1 LTVKDRG
8 VMNHKIRLRWI
19 RQKMTDGNGPGAP
32 TELSVSYI
40 KSSQFRVVSAQ
51 GAYGGFAP
59 RGHFALT
66 VFSERSAIPQETIL
80 QVDPITKTG
89 TETVTKTRA
98 GIVRELEVCLMLDK
112 QSLIEL
118 HRWIGQHLDALK
130 KLEED
135 GYAAR

>member
-1 LTVKDRG
+1 VAGEL
-8 VMNHKIRLRWI
+8 
-19 RQKMTDGNGPGAP
+19 TDGDEPMRRARRYE
-32 TELSVSYI
+32 TIAY
-40 KSSQFRVVSAQ
+40 RVVSAQ

-66 VFSERSAIPQETIL
+66 VFSERSAIPQESTL

-112 QSLIEL
+112 QYL
-118 HRWIGQHLDALK
+118 
-130 KLEED
+130 
-135 GYAAR
+135 

>member
-1 LTVKDRG
+1 MHCKVRPLWGLGIKMG
-8 VMNHKIRLRWI
+8 GH
-19 RQKMTDGNGPGAP
+19 QMTDGNGHGAP
-32 TELSVSYI
+32 NEISVSYI

-66 VFSERSAIPQETIL
+66 VFSERSAIPQESTL

-112 QSLIEL
+112 QYL
-118 HRWIGQHLDALK
+118 
-130 KLEED
+130 
-135 GYAAR
+135 